1 MSRCATGKRFANMI
15 EKGGFTAFII
25 ACLAA
30 ALTFALMAYVLFQ
43 AWDDFVESL
52 KSLFR
57 PEISSVMT
65 GLWHENQWTKSRL
78 LLCAVISLLVAVC
91 AYAKFL

>member
-30 ALTFALMAYVLFQ
+30 ALTFALMAYVLFGQ
-43 AWDDFVESL
+43 
-52 KSLFR
+52 
-57 PEISSVMT
+57 T
-65 GLWHENQWTKSRL
+65 
-78 LLCAVISLLVAVC
+78 
-91 AYAKFL
+91 